1 MMRSMN
7 GYLAIKRS
15 SSMSLTVRYW
25 SVIQKLSIVIFLT
38 ISSLYSKNGILRVGF
53 DVDDTILFSRDVFL
67 NLPEDK
73 RNPTDWS
80 WINSHDEDFSLI
92 MEPTVELVHFFRDNG
107 HKVFFITA
115 RPGPNGDIL
124 AKFLTEELMFPIKV
138 NKNLFFSPK
147 EKING
152 VRYTTKQRIIKRLRL
167 DLFYGDADS
176 DMIAALKAGV
186 HPVRIVRHK
195 DSIVSYGSN
204 YFGNTIDKPSTKNPF
219 SLEDLNIFYSSNV
232 GIFGE
237 SIYPIFWKGP
247 SE

>member
-1 MMRSMN
+1 MN
-7 GYLAIKRS
+7 FHL
-15 SSMSLTVRYW
+15 RYW
-25 SVIQKLSIVIFLT
+25 TVIQKLLIVIFLT

-73 RNPTDWS
+73 QNPTDWS

-124 AKFLTEELMFPIKV
+124 AKFLTDELMFPIKV

>member
-1 MMRSMN
+1 MN
-7 GYLAIKRS
+7 FHL
-15 SSMSLTVRYW
+15 RYW
-25 SVIQKLSIVIFLT
+25 TVIQKLLIVIFLT

-73 RNPTDWS
+73 QNPTDWS

-124 AKFLTEELMFPIKV
+124 AKFLTDELMFPVKV

>member
-1 MMRSMN
+1 MN
-7 GYLAIKRS
+7 FHL
-15 SSMSLTVRYW
+15 RYW
-25 SVIQKLSIVIFLT
+25 TVIQKLLIVIFLT

-73 RNPTDWS
+73 QNPTDWR

-124 AKFLTEELMFPIKV
+124 AKFLTDELMFPVKV

>member
-1 MMRSMN
+1 
-7 GYLAIKRS
+7 
-15 SSMSLTVRYW
+15 MSLTVRYW

-73 RNPTDWS
+73 QNPTDWS

-124 AKFLTEELMFPIKV
+124 AKFLTDELMFPIKV

>member
-1 MMRSMN
+1 MN
-7 GYLAIKRS
+7 FPL
-15 SSMSLTVRYW
+15 RYW
-25 SVIQKLSIVIFLT
+25 TVIQKLSIVIFLT

-67 NLPEDK
+67 NLPDDK
-73 RNPTDWS
+73 QNPTDWS
-80 WINSHDEDFSLI
+80 WINAHDEDFSLI
-92 MEPTVELVHFFRDNG
+92 MEPTVELVHFFHDNG